1 MTLSVQDLSFF
12 YRNREVLNEIAF
24 SIGKCEIVAI
34 LGPNG
39 VGKTTLLKCLNRIL
53 QPRGGVV
60 CLDGKDLFRLD
71 GSEIARNIGYV
82 PQRIETGRL
91 TAFDAVLLGRK
102 PHIGWDIS
110 ENDLRMVDAVFRR
123 LAMEHLRL
131 AYIDEMSGGELQK
144 IAIARAIV
152 QEPKVLLLDEPTSNL
167 DLKNQVNIL
176 SIITQIVHE
185 HHIAA
190 VMTMHDLNQAL
201 RFADRFIFLKGGR
214 VFSHGGHDVISPG
227 VIEEVYGLPVVIGE
241 LGGVRCVVPAGEA
254 CGLLND

>member
-144 IAIARAIV
+144 VAIARALV
-152 QEPKVLLLDEPTSNL
+152 QEPRILLLDEPTSNL
-167 DLKNQVNIL
+167 DLKNQVAIL
-176 SIITQIVHE
+176 STISRIVRE
-185 HHIAA
+185 HGISA
-190 VMTMHDLNQAL
+190 VMTMHDLNHAI
-201 RFADRFIFLKGGR
+201 RYADRFIFLRNGR
-214 VFSHGGHDVISPG
+214 IHAHGGPETITPKT
-227 VIEEVYGLPVVIGE
+227 IEEVYGLPVIIGK
-241 LGGVRCVVPAGEA
+241 LGGVTCIVPESCPVSTGA
-254 CGLLND
+254 